1 MMQISRMQSN
11 DAAAGSLKNEM
22 VKRNLMIG
30 NTDTSM
36 NELFPIGSNM
46 SSLQFNKLQK
56 QQAHKDYKLKQNDL
70 KDFRVPV

>member
-22 VKRNLMIG
+22 AKRNMMIG
-30 NTDTSM
+30 NIDSSM

-46 SSLQFNKLQK
+46 SSLQFNKL
-56 QQAHKDYKLKQNDL
+56 
-70 KDFRVPV
+70 